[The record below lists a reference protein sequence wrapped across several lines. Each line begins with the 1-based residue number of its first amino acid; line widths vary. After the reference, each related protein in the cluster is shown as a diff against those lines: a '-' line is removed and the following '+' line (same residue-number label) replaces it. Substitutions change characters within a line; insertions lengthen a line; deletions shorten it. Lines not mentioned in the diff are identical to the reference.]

1 MTARRLRLPQSILG
15 HTMLLVIGIVVLL
28 TVLNLGIILFRP
40 PPRDVPVSTYEV
52 SRLLKGEPIAK
63 DNTAIQRSVAD
74 APPLPPRG
82 SERDE
87 LLKLALAHQLGMAP
101 ADVRLHQAD
110 TRRGRSL
117 PRRISQ
123 ERRALADYGIER
135 FDPVI
140 FGAFTAAAR
149 LPDGR
154 WLVVSRKGSQSIDS
168 WQASTALRFVVGLL
182 IAVIVAWLFSARL
195 ARPIRAFAS
204 AVERIGGQE
213 RAEPVEVGGPS
224 EIRLAAAAVN
234 DMQTRIDRYIAERT
248 SVVGALA
255 HDLRTPL
262 SRLHFHLAAVPEEV
276 RCKAEAEIA
285 EMEQMIAATLEFVE
299 NETRSRPRE
308 ALDLALLVEG
318 VVDDL
323 ADLGRDV
330 HLERAAPATVC
341 GDALLL
347 KRLFQNLVNN
357 AVTYG
362 RRATVTLDTLDRKAI
377 VEVTDEGPGLSQA
390 DLDRAFE
397 PFYRAESS
405 RNRATGGMGLGL
417 AIVRAAAQRHGGDV
431 TLANRPEGGL
441 SARVTLPTL

>member
-1 MTARRLRLPQSILG
+1 
-15 HTMLLVIGIVVLL
+15 MLLVVGIVVLL
-28 TVLNLGIILFRP
+28 TALNLSIILFRP
-40 PPRDVPVSTYEV
+40 PPRDVPVSAYEV

-63 DNTAIQRSVAD
+63 QSSAIQRSVVD
-74 APPLPPRG
+74 TPPLPPRG

-87 LLKLALAHQLGMAP
+87 LLKVALAHQLGLAP
-101 ADVRLHQAD
+101 ADVRIHQ
-110 TRRGRSL
+110 TENRRGF
-117 PRRISQ
+117 PRRVSRVSQ
-123 ERRALADYGIER
+123 ERRELADYGIER

-149 LPDGR
+149 MPDGR

-168 WQASTALRFVVGLL
+168 WQASTAWRFVLGLI
-182 IAVIVAWLFSARL
+182 IALIVAALFSARL
-195 ARPIRAFAS
+195 ARPIRAFAG

-213 RAEPVEVGGPS
+213 QPEPVEVGGPS
-224 EIRLAAAAVN
+224 EIRLAATALN
-234 DMQTRIDRYIAERT
+234 DMQTRIGRYIAERT

-262 SRLHFHLAAVPEEV
+262 SRLHFHLAAAPEEV

-330 HLERAAPATVC
+330 RLERAAPATVC

-347 KRLFQNLVNN
+347 KRLFANLVNN
-357 AVTYG
+357 AVIYG
-362 RRATVTLDTLDRKAI
+362 RRATVTLDTVDSKAI

-431 TLANRPEGGL
+431 MLANRPEGGL
-441 SARVTLPTL
+441 SAKVTLPTL

>member
-15 HTMLLVIGIVVLL
+15 HTMLLVVGIVVLL
-28 TVLNLGIILFRP
+28 TALNLSIILFRP

-63 DNTAIQRSVAD
+63 DNTAIERSVAD
-74 APPLPPRG
+74 TPPLPARG

-87 LLKLALAHQLGMAP
+87 LMRIALAYQLGIP
-101 ADVRLHQAD
+101 SADVRLHQ
-110 TRRGRSL
+110 TELHPGRF

-168 WQASTALRFVVGLL
+168 WQAGTAWRFVLGLIL
-182 IAVIVAWLFSARL
+182 AVIVAWLFSARL
-195 ARPIRAFAS
+195 ARPIRAFAG

-213 RAEPVEVGGPS
+213 QPEPVEVSGPS
-224 EIRLAAAAVN
+224 EIRLAARALN
-234 DMQTRIDRYIAERT
+234 DMQTRISRYVAERT

-262 SRLHFHLAAVPEEV
+262 SRLHFHLADAPDEV
-276 RCKAEAEIA
+276 RSKAEAEIR

-330 HLERAAPATVC
+330 RLDRAAPATVC

-347 KRLFQNLVNN
+347 KRLFANLLNN

-362 RRATVTLDTLDRKAI
+362 RRATVTLDTLDHKAI
-377 VEVTDEGPGLSQA
+377 VEVVDEGPGLMSG
-390 DLDRAFE
+390 DLERVFE

>member
-1 MTARRLRLPQSILG
+1 
-15 HTMLLVIGIVVLL
+15 LLVIGIVVLL
-28 TVLNLGIILFRP
+28 TALNLGIILFRP
-40 PPRDVPVSTYEV
+40 PPRDVPVSAYEV
-52 SRLLKGEPIAK
+52 SRLLRGEPIAK
-63 DNTAIQRSVAD
+63 DNTAIERSVMD
-74 APPLPPRG
+74 APPVPARG
-82 SERDE
+82 SEQDE
-87 LLKLALAHQLGMAP
+87 LLKIALAHQLGLAP
-101 ADVRLHQAD
+101 ADVRVHQSD
-110 TRRGRSL
+110 NRRSRL

-123 ERRALADYGIER
+123 EKRALADYGIER

-140 FGAFTAAAR
+140 FGAFAAAVR
-149 LPDGR
+149 MPDGR
-154 WLVVSRKGSQSIDS
+154 WLVVSRQGSQTIDS
-168 WQASTALRFVVGLL
+168 WQVGTALRIVLGLV
-182 IAVIVAWLFSARL
+182 IALIVAWLFSARL
-195 ARPIRAFAS
+195 ARPIRAFAG
-204 AVERIGGQE
+204 AVERIGGQ
-213 RAEPVEVGGPS
+213 AQAAPLEVSGPS

-234 DMQTRIDRYIAERT
+234 DMQTRISRYVAERT

-262 SRLHFHLAAVPEEV
+262 SRLHFHLAAAPEDV
-276 RCKAEAEIA
+276 RCKAEAEIG

-330 HLERAAPATVC
+330 RLERAAPATVL

-347 KRLFQNLVNN
+347 KRLFANLVNN

-362 RRATVTLDTLDRKAI
+362 RRATVTLDTPNGKAV
-377 VEVTDEGPGLSQA
+377 VEVMDEGPGLAPA

>member
-1 MTARRLRLPQSILG
+1 
-15 HTMLLVIGIVVLL
+15 MLLVIGIVVLL
-28 TVLNLGIILFRP
+28 TALNLGIILFRP

-63 DNTAIQRSVAD
+63 DNTAIRRSVAD
-74 APPLPPRG
+74 KPPIPARG

-87 LLKLALAHQLGMAP
+87 LLRLALAHQLGFAP
-101 ADVRLHQAD
+101 ADVRVHQRD
-110 TRRGRSL
+110 NRRGRF
-117 PRRISQ
+117 PRPISQ

-149 LPDGR
+149 MPDGR
-154 WLVVSRKGSQSIDS
+154 WLVVSRRGSQSIDS
-168 WQASTALRFVVGLL
+168 WQMSTALRFVVGLIVAL
-182 IAVIVAWLFSARL
+182 IVAWLFSARL

-213 RAEPVEVGGPS
+213 QAEPVEVSGPS
-224 EIRLAAAAVN
+224 EIRLAAVAVN
-234 DMQTRIDRYIAERT
+234 DMQTRIGRYIAERT

-262 SRLHFHLAAVPEEV
+262 SRLHFHLAAVPEEI
-276 RCKAEAEIA
+276 RSKAEAEIA

-347 KRLFQNLVNN
+347 KRLFANLVNN

-362 RRATVTLDTLDRKAI
+362 RRATVTLDTRDSKAI
-377 VEVTDEGPGLSQA
+377 VEVTDEGPGLSGA

-441 SARVTLPTL
+441 SAKVTLPTL